1 MTTKNG
7 VIEKMQ
13 EKFPARI
20 QIINELFEESESFR
34 TLCEDYMD
42 CQSVIERLRYNL
54 KMMEKDI
61 LQEYVQ
67 LSGELEEDIISRIK
81 SESDI
86 S

>member
-1 MTTKNG
+1 MTTKNS

-20 QIINELFEESESFR
+20 QIINELFEESDSFR

-54 KMMEKDI
+54 KMMEKDT

-67 LSGELEEDIISRIK
+67 LSGELEEEIISRIK

>member
-1 MTTKNG
+1 MTTKNS

-20 QIINELFEESESFR
+20 QIINELFEESDSFR

-54 KMMEKDI
+54 KMMEKDT

>member
-1 MTTKNG
+1 MTTKNS

-54 KMMEKDI
+54 KMMGKDT
-61 LQEYVQ
+61 LQEYIQ
-67 LSGELEEDIISRIK
+67 LSGELEEEILSRINI
-81 SESDI
+81 ESGET
-86 S
+86 

>member
-1 MTTKNG
+1 MTTKNSA
-7 VIEKMQ
+7 IEKMQ

-20 QIINELFEESESFR
+20 QIINELFEESASFR

-67 LSGELEEDIISRIK
+67 LSGELEEEIISRIK
-81 SESDI
+81 SECDI

>member
-1 MTTKNG
+1 MTTKNS

>member
-1 MTTKNG
+1 MTTKNS

-67 LSGELEEDIISRIK
+67 LSGELEEEIISRIK